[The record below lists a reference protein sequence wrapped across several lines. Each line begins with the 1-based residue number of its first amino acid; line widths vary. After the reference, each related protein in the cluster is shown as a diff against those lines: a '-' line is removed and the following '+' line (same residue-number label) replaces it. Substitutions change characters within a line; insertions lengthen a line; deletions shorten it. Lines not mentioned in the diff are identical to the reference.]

1 MGKIVTDVKEI
12 NVSKDIYGP
21 YSRRKVQVT
30 TLENNQE
37 QVNLKYLD
45 ENEILEILNAYIS
58 YLNHKMNNGTRKK
71 RNLTSQERMEK
82 NMKATPFYAVGFVLI
97 ILSILSSEVIGI
109 PLFLVGVV
117 TTLLTTIKAND
128 LIFYKKIKATPEY
141 LEFEKKME
149 DANRLTKE
157 AEYEIERKPNM
168 DEARSRIEENA
179 RNCKQNIVSK
189 IAIQNA
195 IEDLRYRAIR
205 QKWHYYEDR
214 KRNHDDDLGNDD
226 NYYLIDY
233 DTRRGK

>member
-12 NVSKDIYGP
+12 NVSKDIYGS
-21 YSRRKVQVT
+21 YARRKVQVT
-30 TLENNQE
+30 TKEDNQE

-45 ENEILEILNAYIS
+45 EKEILETLNAYIS
-58 YLNHKMNNGTRKK
+58 YLNHKMDNGTRKK
-71 RNLTSQERMEK
+71 RNLTGQERMEK

-109 PLFLVGVV
+109 PLFIAGVI

-128 LIFYKKIKATPEY
+128 LVFYRKIKETPEY
-141 LEFEKKME
+141 LELEKKLE
-149 DANRLTKE
+149 EALNLVKE

-168 DEARSRIEENA
+168 DEARSKIEENA
-179 RNCKQNIVSK
+179 RNCKQNIVTK

-205 QKWHYYEDR
+205 QKWHYYEER
-214 KRNHDDDLGNDD
+214 RRNHDDDLGNDD